1 MALGE
6 KLGKVF
12 GAVGAGLSFIP
23 GPWSAVGIG
32 LSAAGGIAS
41 MVDKKKDKPQE
52 EPESPASTPTEPPDT
67 SRPPQ
72 EQLATNTEGYVS
84 QQPTISSPPRFS
96 SEGHYQDRMQDEIA
110 SMIISDVPRGPY
122 G

>member
-12 GAVGAGLSFIP
+12 GAIGSGLSFVP
-23 GPWSAVGIG
+23 GPWSAIGIG

-41 MVDKKKDKPQE
+41 SVAQKKQEQE
-52 EPESPASTPTEPPDT
+52 EPEPTSAPTEPPDA
-67 SRPPQ
+67 SRP
-72 EQLATNTEGYVS
+72 EQAQLQTDTSGYVS
-84 QQPTISSPPRFS
+84 EPPKVSSPPKFS
-96 SEGHYQDRMQDEIA
+96 AQGHYQDRMQDEIA